1 MMAESRS
8 PALPI
13 PATLI
18 NGLAVAYLVAL
29 LFADY
34 LSSWLPSLGGFP
46 AGAIIRDACAI
57 GLVAVAALALLTH
70 RWQMGIGD
78 SRAMRWAIVTAMVA
92 GAISAASLLIL
103 VIVSDHRV
111 AALLAARNLTLYFL
125 AAGALW
131 VLIAKGRV
139 SIRVVTYA
147 VWVLV
152 LVAATLG
159 ILDTLTHGGL
169 VTALGY
175 SREYAGST
183 QVMLIAGAEAEVFG
197 LVRASGGISNALVF
211 GYLMAAA
218 ALTAAWFS
226 AVARRGD
233 RSLAWVGIVAV
244 LAAGACVSS
253 LTRGATIALVV
264 GLLLLAII
272 ERRRSMTGIALAIG
286 LATVIASIAI
296 PLAAGTTPQPGSQ
309 SGSGLPPIFV
319 RLAEGDDISQASS
332 GARLDQLRQ
341 GIDSMIDRPL
351 GLGLAAVGS
360 AALRVSPTQPIVTD
374 FYWLMVLIQVGV
386 VVSFAL
392 LVTTL
397 SAAVA
402 LLLAYRR
409 AAAPLIAIAAVW
421 IIAGFLSGV
430 PDAPGF
436 AGFTSVLAVIAAIK
450 SSTASQPA
458 ASLTAESTELLR
470 SPIGR

>member
-13 PATLI
+13 PATLV

-57 GLVAVAALALLTH
+57 GLVAVAALALLAH
-70 RWQMGIGD
+70 RGQMGIGD

-131 VLIAKGRV
+131 VLIVKGHV

-147 VWVLV
+147 VWTLV

-197 LVRASGGISNALVF
+197 IVRASGGISNALVF

-272 ERRRSMTGIALAIG
+272 ERRRSMTGTALAIG

-296 PLAAGTTPQPGSQ
+296 PLAAGTMQPGSQ

-319 RLAEGDDISQASS
+319 RLGEGDEISQASS
-332 GARLDQLRQ
+332 EARLDQLRA
-341 GIDSMIDRPL
+341 GLDALVDRPL
-351 GLGLAAVGS
+351 GLGLASVGS
-360 AALRVSPTQPIVTD
+360 AALRVRQTQPIVTD
-374 FYWLMVLIQVGV
+374 FFWLMVLIQVGV

>member
-13 PATLI
+13 PATLV

-57 GLVAVAALALLTH
+57 GLVAVAALALLAH
-70 RWQMGIGD
+70 RGQMGIGD

-131 VLIAKGRV
+131 VLIVKGHV

-147 VWVLV
+147 VWTLV

-197 LVRASGGISNALVF
+197 IVRASGGISNALVF

-272 ERRRSMTGIALAIG
+272 ERRRSMTGTALAIG

-296 PLAAGTTPQPGSQ
+296 PLAAGTMQPGSQ

-319 RLAEGDDISQASS
+319 RLGEGDEISQASS
-332 GARLDQLRQ
+332 EARLDQLRA
-341 GIDSMIDRPL
+341 GLDALVDRPL
-351 GLGLAAVGS
+351 GLGLASVGS
-360 AALRVSPTQPIVTD
+360 AALRVRQTQPIVTD
-374 FYWLMVLIQVGV
+374 FFWLMVLIQVGV

-409 AAAPLIAIAAVW
+409 AAAPLIAMAAVW
-421 IIAGFLSGV
+421 IIAGFLSGA
-430 PDAPGF
+430 PDAPVF
-436 AGFTSVLAVIAAIK
+436 AGFTSVLAVLAATASAAMLQPVATPTAK
-450 SSTASQPA
+450 STA
-458 ASLTAESTELLR
+458 LRR
-470 SPIGR
+470 SPVGT